1 MVILPAKKGD
11 VTTVARW
18 LGQELC
24 FINSGQPWVIKS
36 QFEELFSKKF
46 HVLLDQMIRISP
58 ESNEFYWIWIW
69 MNWWISP
76 QNESWRTCPQ
86 PHTATHDFFRQNMKH
101 WDHKRWWFIERKPNI
116 GLSFCQFLWQHWI
129 SEAEHVQKAS
139 LIGTWTLSATSSQG
153 FCWWNC
159 GHGYPSGNQ
168 TWPWN
173 WDIPYKRRWFF
184 SE

>member
-1 MVILPAKKGD
+1 MSTISTMWKNHQKFSSLTDRRPSRNSEGLWCLGHGTITSLGGTQLKFPRWECAGASGDSLVSSITWANNDWFVEFNHKK
-11 VTTVARW
+11 
-18 LGQELC
+18 
-24 FINSGQPWVIKS
+24 
-36 QFEELFSKKF
+36 
-46 HVLLDQMIRISP
+46 
-58 ESNEFYWIWIW
+58 
-69 MNWWISP
+69 WWF
-76 QNESWRTCPQ
+76 N
-86 PHTATHDFFRQNMKH
+86 
-101 WDHKRWWFIERKPNI
+101 HKRWWFIERKPNI
-116 GLSFCQFLWQHWI
+116 GLSFGQFLWQHWI

-184 SE
+184 LEKMV